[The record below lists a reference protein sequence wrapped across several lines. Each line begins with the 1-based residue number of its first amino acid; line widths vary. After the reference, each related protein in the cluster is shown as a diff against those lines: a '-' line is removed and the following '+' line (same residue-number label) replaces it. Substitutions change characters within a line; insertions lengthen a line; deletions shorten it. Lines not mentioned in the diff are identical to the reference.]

1 MANPNGT
8 DIQVATDSGFSDL
21 VVDDSGAY
29 RTSRNFV
36 PDELPYGVNLYMRA
50 RHRHPETGTSA
61 WSSTVRFQVI
71 SPANIIGVCLDNT
84 PTKGVFYWIDAEG
97 NKVSSFD
104 FHDHPTYAG
113 ISMATTDASRSP
125 VTLTKFPK
133 FYVKTAASGPTNTF
147 ASGKKCW
154 WISDIEATGFR
165 PAACFKR
172 SKSQSGGKYV
182 ISDYCYMGTYL
193 GHTETV
199 GGKTCIGSKIGQT
212 VRASTTKA
220 NFKTY
225 ITNRNNTSAGE
236 TGYRMFDIWD
246 LGALRMLLLIAKAD
260 SDTQTVWGDNT
271 AGTSYPKTGSTGARV
286 AFKGTQSKPEVRM
299 DDLWRCYWYH
309 ADLISVSSGKVSLV
323 SPMDLTSS
331 LSFGSAATS
340 RYTQPTK
347 SGWIRDVLDC
357 PFVIGDDTHDLM
369 ELFLPKTVVSAEN
382 QATFSDYHPLQGS
395 TTSDVLAIGYG
406 IQKDLS
412 FTKRDHGIFA
422 QEMDCYSS
430 ANNAGEFLS
439 SFVMTH
445 YHLLIF
451 DYGHGWGSYFG
462 IGGTFDPNYLSSYS
476 TLGMFLSHPTFA
488 PAPYDAAGSSTEQ
501 ISSYCFR

>member
-113 ISMATTDASRSP
+113 ISMATTDASRKP

-225 ITNRNNTSAGE
+225 ITNRNNASAGE

-309 ADLISVSSGKVSLV
+309 ADLISVSSGRVSLI

-331 LSFGSAATS
+331 LSFGSASTS

-382 QATFSDYHPLQGS
+382 QATFSDYHLVNGPLNTPDWAVGGYYVVPETPFEIPYCGLFYWSEDELSIDLGIGS
-395 TTSDVLAIGYG
+395 I
-406 IQKDLS
+406 
-412 FTKRDHGIFA
+412 H
-422 QEMDCYSS
+422 CP
-430 ANNAGEFLS
+430 LS
-439 SFVMTH
+439 S
-445 YHLLIF
+445 
-451 DYGHGWGSYFG
+451 
-462 IGGTFDPNYLSSYS
+462 PRS
-476 TLGMFLSHPTFA
+476 TIR
-488 PAPYDAAGSSTEQ
+488 D
-501 ISSYCFR
+501 